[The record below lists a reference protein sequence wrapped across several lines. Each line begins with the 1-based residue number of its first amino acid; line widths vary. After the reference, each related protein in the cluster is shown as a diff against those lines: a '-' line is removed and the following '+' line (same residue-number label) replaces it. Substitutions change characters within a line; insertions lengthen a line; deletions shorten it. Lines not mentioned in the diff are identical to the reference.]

1 MVANDNPWLD
11 ADQQQVWRQW
21 MSAHR
26 QLSAALSRQLA
37 RDTGMSMADFEVL
50 VHLSEAT
57 DGRVRIVQLAED
69 VQWERSRLSH
79 HLTRM
84 ERRGLI
90 RREECPH
97 DGRGQYAVITPP
109 GRRQIEQAAP
119 GHAEA
124 VRTLLFDDLGAA
136 DLAAL
141 DRITSGLLERVHP
154 S

>member
-1 MVANDNPWLD
+1 MATHNGPWLD

-57 DGRVRIVQLAED
+57 DGRVRIVQLADD

-90 RREECPH
+90 TRQECPH
-97 DGRGQYAVITPP
+97 DGRGQYAVITPT
-109 GRRQIEQAAP
+109 GRRQIERAAP

-124 VRTLLFDDLGAA
+124 VRTLVFDDLGAA

-141 DRITSGLLERVHP
+141 HRITSGLLERVEQ